1 VKTMPPLDFR
11 APANAKFAMVGPNRE
26 AFRPGTEPSA
36 RTSVT
41 GVEGGGGGGT
51 SNPFA
56 ITPITPIGGGNTPP
70 SDTPRGGSHAPKV
83 DRPPK
88 KQDELNGLY

>member
-1 VKTMPPLDFR
+1 MPPIDFK

-41 GVEGGGGGGT
+41 GIEGGGGGGGGAG
-51 SNPFA
+51 NPFA
-56 ITPITPIGGGNTPP
+56 ITPIAPLGGSPADTPKGGGT
-70 SDTPRGGSHAPKV
+70 HAPKP